1 MSNEGLEN
9 EHVDVERAMEVLESS
24 DEAIELEDAESG
36 LMEKWGTD
44 QRFQELLDD
53 ARGDQGEAYNKGA
66 LWAMAAAGGAFASLY
81 GLPDTLMPY
90 FEGGLDQFQFAEW
103 AATFNERL
111 LGVIAAVKSWQ
122 SFKEGLNMKPGINR
136 IIERWDAAEA

>member
-1 MSNEGLEN
+1 MNEGLERDSGVN
-9 EHVDVERAMEVLESS
+9 LEQAAAVLESS
-24 DEAIELEDAESG
+24 DQAIELEEAGDE
-36 LMEKWGTD
+36 LMEKWGSD
-44 QRFQELLDD
+44 IRFEELLGD
-53 ARGDQGEAYNKGA
+53 ARSEQGEAYNKGA

-111 LGVIAAVKSWQ
+111 LGAIAAIKSFQ
-122 SFKEGLNMKPGINR
+122 AFKDGLNMKPGINR